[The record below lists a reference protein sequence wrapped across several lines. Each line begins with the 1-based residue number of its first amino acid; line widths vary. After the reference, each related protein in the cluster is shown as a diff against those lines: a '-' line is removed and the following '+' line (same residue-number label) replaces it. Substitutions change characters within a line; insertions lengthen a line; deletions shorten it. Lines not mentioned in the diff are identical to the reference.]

1 MGVCLVGVDG
11 RDGGILL
18 HGNRIGKIGWAPS
31 TALYPE
37 HGQPRSARTSA
48 QKWILFA
55 DSERIWYF
63 PRNYYWTKCNQNLQ
77 KTL

>member
-55 DSERIWYF
+55 DSESRLEPLREVYMRCVL
-63 PRNYYWTKCNQNLQ
+63 PVC
-77 KTL
+77 